1 MSFAAL
7 APTEA
12 VGWTT
17 TLAYAASLVA
27 GLGAGIV
34 VNIAAD
40 AVEDD
45 ESSPQSSKYC
55 QSCGSVLPATRLVPA
70 LGLRRPFRAC
80 PKCGRVASLRA
91 PVLTLVLGLSFPL
104 LLGHIAADANALL
117 VSVLAVFLIEAT
129 AAALLAFVFAVDLEH
144 KLILD
149 IAVYPAVAALL
160 LIAGFFDHR
169 AFASMITGVIIYGG
183 LFLCFY
189 GLGFLLYHTEA
200 LGLGDVKLAVFIG
213 LLVGWPGIVQALV
226 LGGLFGAAISLLLLG
241 MGTASRR
248 TYIPYG
254 IFMAI
259 GALLGLLLTTP
270 YW

>member
-1 MSFAAL
+1 MSLAAL
-7 APTEA
+7 AA
-12 VGWTT
+12 VGWTA
-17 TLAYAASLVA
+17 LAHAASVVA
-27 GLGAGIV
+27 GFGAGIV

-40 AVEDD
+40 SVEDD
-45 ESSPQSSKYC
+45 ESPAGSSKHC
-55 QSCGSVLPATRLVPA
+55 RSCGSPLPSARLVP
-70 LGLRRPFRAC
+70 LVGLRKSGRAC
-80 PKCGRVASLRA
+80 PKCGQVASLRA
-91 PVLTLVLGLSFPL
+91 PVLTIVLGLTFPL
-104 LLGHIAADANALL
+104 LLGHIAETSMLL
-117 VSVLAVFLIEAT
+117 HLPVLSVFLIEAP
-129 AAALLAFVFAVDLEH
+129 AAALLAFIFAVDLEH

-149 IAVYPAVAALL
+149 IAVIPAIAALL
-160 LIAGFFDHR
+160 LIAALFDHR
-169 AFASMITGVIIYGG
+169 AFASMVTGVIIYGG

-200 LGLGDVKLAVFIG
+200 LGLGDVKLAVLIG
-213 LLVGWPGIVQALV
+213 ILVGWPGIVETLV

-259 GALLGLLLTTP
+259 GALLGLLLTAP

>member
-12 VGWTT
+12 LGWTI
-17 TLAYAASLVA
+17 LAYAASLVA
-27 GLGAGIV
+27 GVGAGII

-40 AVEDD
+40 LVEDD
-45 ESSPQSSKYC
+45 ESPPGSSRRC
-55 QSCGSVLPATRLVPA
+55 QSCGSSLPSARLMPLV
-70 LGLRRPFRAC
+70 GLRKSNRAC
-80 PKCGRVASLRA
+80 PKCGQLASLRA
-91 PVLTLVLGLSFPL
+91 PVLTIVLGLTFPL
-104 LLGHIAADANALL
+104 LLSHIVGVSSLL
-117 VSVLAVFLIEAT
+117 HLPVLSVYLIEAP
-129 AAALLAFVFAVDLEH
+129 AAALLAFIFAVDLEH
-144 KLILD
+144 KLIFD

-160 LIAGFFDHR
+160 LIATFFDHR
-169 AFASMITGVIIYGG
+169 AFASMITGVIVYGG

-200 LGLGDVKLAVFIG
+200 LGLGDVKLAVLIG

-254 IFMAI
+254 IFMAT

>member
-1 MSFAAL
+1 MSLAAL

-17 TLAYAASLVA
+17 LAYAASVVA
-27 GLGAGIV
+27 GFGAGML

-40 AVEDD
+40 SVEDD
-45 ESSPQSSKYC
+45 ESPTGSSKRC
-55 QSCGSVLPATRLVPA
+55 RNCGGSLPSARLVP
-70 LGLRRPFRAC
+70 LVGLRKSSRAC
-80 PKCGRVASLRA
+80 PKCGQVASLRA
-91 PVLTLVLGLSFPL
+91 PVLTIVLGLTFPL
-104 LLGHIAADANALL
+104 LLGHIAEASISLHL
-117 VSVLAVFLIEAT
+117 PVLSVFLIEAP
-129 AAALLAFVFAVDLEH
+129 AAALLAFIFAVDLEH

-149 IAVYPAVAALL
+149 IAVFPAIAALL
-160 LIAGFFDHR
+160 LIAAFFDHR
-169 AFASMITGVIIYGG
+169 AFASMLTGVIIYGG

-200 LGLGDVKLAVFIG
+200 LGLGDVKLAVLIG
-213 LLVGWPGIVQALV
+213 ILVGWPGIVQTLV

-259 GALLGLLLTTP
+259 GALLGLLLTAP

>member
-12 VGWTT
+12 VGWTM
-17 TLAYAASLVA
+17 LAYASSLVA
-27 GLGAGIV
+27 GFGAGVV

-40 AVEDD
+40 LVEDD
-45 ESSPQSSKYC
+45 ESPPESSRRC
-55 QSCGSVLPATRLVPA
+55 RSCGSRLPSRRLVP
-70 LGLRRPFRAC
+70 LVGLRRSSRAC
-80 PKCGRVASLRA
+80 PKCGEAASLRA
-91 PVLTLVLGLSFPL
+91 PVLTIVLGLVFPL
-104 LLGHIAADANALL
+104 LLSHIAGASNLL
-117 VSVLAVFLIEAT
+117 HLPVLSVFLIEAT
-129 AAALLAFVFAVDLEH
+129 AAALLAFIFAVDLEH

-149 IAVYPAVAALL
+149 IAVFPAVVALL
-160 LIAGFFDHR
+160 LIAAVFDHR
-169 AFASMITGVIIYGG
+169 AFTSMLTGVIVYAG

-254 IFMAI
+254 IFMAT